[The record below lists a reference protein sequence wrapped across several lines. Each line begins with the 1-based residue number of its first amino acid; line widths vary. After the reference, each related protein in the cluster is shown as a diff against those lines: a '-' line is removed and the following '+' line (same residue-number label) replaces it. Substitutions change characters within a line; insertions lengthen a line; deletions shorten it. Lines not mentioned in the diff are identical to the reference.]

1 MARTHVAI
9 ADPMADLSADRRR
22 TDQAALRSGSPVDLV
37 VIGGGVTGAGIAL
50 DAASRGLSVALLEAH
65 DLAFGTSRWSSKLIH
80 GGLRYLA
87 NGQVSVA
94 WESAVERGH
103 LMGTIATHLIRALP
117 QVVPVMDDTP
127 LASALLTRAGF
138 AAGDALRAL
147 AGTSRDLLP
156 GARILSANRTIR
168 LLPALDRSRV
178 RAGLLAWDG
187 QLEDDARLVVAIA
200 RTAAAFGARILTGYR
215 VDQASGSEV
224 LVTDMEAGEQFE
236 VRARHVI
243 AAVGVWT
250 ESFDP
255 MVQVIP
261 SRGTH
266 VVLRAATLGSPRA
279 AMTVPVPGVH
289 GRYCFV
295 LPRPDGLL
303 LAGITD
309 VEQPG
314 PIADVPPAPIE
325 DVDWIL
331 RQVSSALAAPLESA
345 DVVGSFAGLRPLVAD
360 TQDVPG
366 STADVSRRHLIQRAP
381 SGVIT
386 VTGGKLT
393 TYRRMAEEAVDLVT
407 HRACVTRE
415 IVLVGGGPRPGL
427 PHLPARLVRRF
438 GSEAD
443 RVAGLSAEHPW
454 LLDPLAPG
462 LAVRGVELVFA
473 MRCEG
478 ARDLADL
485 LERRTRLSLVPA
497 DYAAGYDRAREIVE
511 RFGPG

>member
-1 MARTHVAI
+1 
-9 ADPMADLSADRRR
+9 MADLSADRRQ
-22 TDQAALRSGSPVDLV
+22 TDLAALRSSSMVDLI

-50 DAASRGLSVALLEAH
+50 DAASRGLSVVLFEAR

-103 LMGTIATHLIRALP
+103 LMGTIAPHLIRALP

-127 LASALLTRAGF
+127 LASVLLTRAGF
-138 AAGDALRAL
+138 AAGDALRAM
-147 AGTSRDLLP
+147 AGTPRELLP
-156 GARILSANRTIR
+156 AARILSAKRTIR
-168 LLPALDRSRV
+168 LLPALDRPRV

-200 RTAAAFGARILTGYR
+200 RTAAAFGAHILTGHR
-215 VDQASGSEV
+215 VDEASGTGA
-224 LVTDMEAGEQFE
+224 LVTDNATGEQFD

-243 AAVGVWT
+243 SAAGVWA

-255 MVQVIP
+255 SVQVVP
-261 SRGTH
+261 SRGSH
-266 VVLRAATLGSPRA
+266 VILRSATLGSPRA
-279 AMTVPVPGVH
+279 AMTVPVPAMH

-325 DVDWIL
+325 DIDWIL
-331 RQVSSALAAPLESA
+331 RQVSSTLAVPLHSA

-360 TQDVPG
+360 PQHATG

-381 SGVIT
+381 SGAIT

-407 HRACVTRE
+407 HRPCVTRE
-415 IVLVGGGPRPGL
+415 VVLVGGGPRRPQ
-427 PHLPARLVRRF
+427 PRLPARLVRRF
-438 GSEAD
+438 GNEAA
-443 RVAGLSAEHPW
+443 RVAALADEHPW
-454 LLDPLAPG
+454 LLDPIAPG
-462 LAVRGVELVFA
+462 LEVLGVELVFG
-473 MRCEG
+473 MQSEG
-478 ARDLADL
+478 ARDVEDL

-497 DYAAGYDRAREIVE
+497 DYAAGHDRAREIVE